1 MALVFDDR
9 YQPREESAE
18 ALQRLFDVCFD
29 SADAFS
35 LSRAAWARQDHTLE
49 RALEPY
55 VLRRLRTTRWF
66 CYYTANSNPQ
76 RIALYPLNEQT
87 KSILR
92 AQYRGLFLE
101 DWSGRLP
108 RWVPSMEDLC
118 FFRNGTLLLGT
129 VSHERICMAYP
140 EDGRACAALSGRHL
154 RLGRSGRSGT
164 GAYHAAGDLGQ
175 HRAIASLRFAGSF
188 PPILRFEKFE
198 IHTVFLHF
206 PNLDLTKNLSPNLLA
221 ELCGAALDK
230 NRIHRRWMRFCVIRK
245 APAHE
250 EACRIARLRVPFAAP
265 REALTNS
272 SPDSSRSAQP

>member
-1 MALVFDDR
+1 MALVFVDR

-55 VLRRLRTTRWF
+55 VLRRLRTMRGV

-129 VSHERICMAYP
+129 VSRI
-140 EDGRACAALSGRHL
+140 RK
-154 RLGRSGRSGT
+154 T
-164 GAYHAAGDLGQ
+164 
-175 HRAIASLRFAGSF
+175 ASLRSAFRTPSAAG
-188 PPILRFEKFE
+188 EKRT
-198 IHTVFLHF
+198 IW
-206 PNLDLTKNLSPNLLA
+206 SRSIS
-221 ELCGAALDK
+221 C
-230 NRIHRRWMRFCVIRK
+230 
-245 APAHE
+245 
-250 EACRIARLRVPFAAP
+250 CRRLRATPRNCVFALRRIFSA
-265 REALTNS
+265 NS
-272 SPDSSRSAQP
+272 AV

>member
-49 RALEPY
+49 RAPEPY
-55 VLRRLRTTRWF
+55 VLRRLRTMRWF

-101 DWSGRLP
+101 DWEWETSALGSVDGRSVLFQK
-108 RWVPSMEDLC
+108 RNASA
-118 FFRNGTLLLGT
+118 RNG
-129 VSHERICMAYP
+129 
-140 EDGRACAALSGRHL
+140 
-154 RLGRSGRSGT
+154 
-164 GAYHAAGDLGQ
+164 
-175 HRAIASLRFAGSF
+175 
-188 PPILRFEKFE
+188 
-198 IHTVFLHF
+198 
-206 PNLDLTKNLSPNLLA
+206 LT
-221 ELCGAALDK
+221 
-230 NRIHRRWMRFCVIRK
+230 
-245 APAHE
+245 
-250 EACRIARLRVPFAAP
+250 
-265 REALTNS
+265 
-272 SPDSSRSAQP
+272 

>member
-118 FFRNGTLLLGT
+118 FFRNGTLVLGT
-129 VSHERICMAYP
+129 VSHRAHLHSVSAN
-140 EDGRACAALSGRHL
+140 DGELAQRFQGRRHL
-154 RLGRSGRSGT
+154 RLWRSGRSGT

-175 HRAIASLRFAGSF
+175 RRAR
-188 PPILRFEKFE
+188 
-198 IHTVFLHF
+198 
-206 PNLDLTKNLSPNLLA
+206 
-221 ELCGAALDK
+221 
-230 NRIHRRWMRFCVIRK
+230 
-245 APAHE
+245 
-250 EACRIARLRVPFAAP
+250 RLRLCA
-265 REALTNS
+265 
-272 SPDSSRSAQP
+272 SPDLFRQFCGLKSLKYIQYSCTFQSFRL

>member
-49 RALEPY
+49 QALEPY

-101 DWSGRLP
+101 DWRPG
-108 RWVPSMEDLC
+108 D
-118 FFRNGTLLLGT
+118 FR
-129 VSHERICMAYP
+129 
-140 EDGRACAALSGRHL
+140 
-154 RLGRSGRSGT
+154 
-164 GAYHAAGDLGQ
+164 AG
-175 HRAIASLRFAGSF
+175 F
-188 PPILRFEKFE
+188 
-198 IHTVFLHF
+198 
-206 PNLDLTKNLSPNLLA
+206 
-221 ELCGAALDK
+221 
-230 NRIHRRWMRFCVIRK
+230 RRWKICAFSETERFCS
-245 APAHE
+245 E
-250 EACRIARLRVPFAAP
+250 
-265 REALTNS
+265 
-272 SPDSSRSAQP
+272 RSHMSASA